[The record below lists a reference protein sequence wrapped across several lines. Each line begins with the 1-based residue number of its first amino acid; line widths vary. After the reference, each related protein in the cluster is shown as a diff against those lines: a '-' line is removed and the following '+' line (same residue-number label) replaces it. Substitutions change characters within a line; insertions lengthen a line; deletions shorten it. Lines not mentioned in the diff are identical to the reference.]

1 MTTSTYSTRNAWAS
15 GLMLFA
21 AAMLLTVGLFQ
32 ILQAIA
38 ALANDD
44 IVVRGPE
51 YTYHF
56 DLTTWG
62 WVHLLIGVVLM
73 AIGAFLFT
81 GAAWARWAG
90 IVVAVLAMAAN
101 FMWLPYYPF
110 WAITLIGLN
119 VAVIW
124 ALAVVEVEPD
134 FVRPAP

>member
-1 MTTSTYSTRNAWAS
+1 MSTTYSTRNAWAS

-51 YTYHF
+51 YTYQF

-73 AIGAFLFT
+73 AVGAFLFT
-81 GAAWARWAG
+81 GATWARWAG
-90 IVVAVLAMAAN
+90 IVIAVLAMVAN
-101 FMWLPYYPF
+101 FMWLPYYPL
-110 WAITLIGLN
+110 WAVTLIGLN

-124 ALAVVEVEPD
+124 ALAVVEVEPELT
-134 FVRPAP
+134 RPAP

>member
-1 MTTSTYSTRNAWAS
+1 MSSTYSTRNAWAS

-21 AAMLLTVGLFQ
+21 AAMLLTVGMFQ

-56 DLTTWG
+56 DLTAWG
-62 WVHLLIGVVLM
+62 WIHLLIGAVLI
-73 AIGAFLFT
+73 AVGGFLFT

-90 IVVAVLAMAAN
+90 IAIAVLAMVAN
-101 FMWLPYYPF
+101 FAWLPYYPL
-110 WAITLIGLN
+110 WAICLIGLN

-124 ALAVVEVEPD
+124 ALAVVEVEPE
-134 FVRPAP
+134 FTRPAP

>member
-1 MTTSTYSTRNAWAS
+1 MSSTYSTRNAWAS

-32 ILQAIA
+32 VLQAIA

-62 WVHLLIGVVLM
+62 WTHLVIGAVLIAV
-73 AIGAFLFT
+73 GAFLFT
-81 GAAWARWAG
+81 GATWARWAG
-90 IVVAVLAMAAN
+90 IAVAILAMLAN
-101 FMWLPYYPF
+101 FMWLPYYPL
-110 WAITLIGLN
+110 WAIILIGLN

-124 ALAVVEVEPD
+124 ALAVVEVEPELTI
-134 FVRPAP
+134 PAP